1 MFCDSRLTKLT
12 DDIEPDYVHFNLY
25 INRVQINILVG
36 AFLDYSLMAG
46 RIDYAGKVYVYSSGM
61 SKEIINLSKEKL
73 GEYGVNEN
81 DIVVIDIPEGVP
93 EGAIMVTVWPH
104 YLSVAKVKRVREG
117 SIYAPQLFNINL

>member
-1 MFCDSRLTKLT
+1 
-12 DDIEPDYVHFNLY
+12 
-25 INRVQINILVG
+25 
-36 AFLDYSLMAG
+36 MAS

-93 EGAIMVTVWPH
+93 EGSIMVTVWPH

>member
-1 MFCDSRLTKLT
+1 MVD
-12 DDIEPDYVHFNLY
+12 
-25 INRVQINILVG
+25 
-36 AFLDYSLMAG
+36 

-61 SKEIINLSKEKL
+61 SNEIIKLSKEKL
-73 GEYGVNEN
+73 REYGVNEN

-93 EGAIMVTVWPH
+93 EGSIMVTVWPH